1 MNDHRSATR
10 QLRKELRAR
19 RRRLSRNERQQA
31 ARDLARI
38 LRRLREF
45 GAARSV
51 AFYISR
57 GGEIDPA
64 MALQEALRAGKRCY
78 LPVLSPARQNR
89 LYFSEVTH
97 TSRFRD
103 NCYGI
108 PEPQQPRRRWCSAA
122 QLDLILLPLV
132 AFDAAGNR
140 IGMGGGYYDATLAFR
155 RCRSRYR
162 RPYLIG
168 LAHDFQRVD
177 SIQSQP
183 WDVPLDGV
191 MTDGEIYRPS
201 NEKHKITA
209 ET

>member
-10 QLRKELRAR
+10 HLRKELRAR
-19 RRRLSRNERQQA
+19 RRRLSRGERRQA
-31 ARDLARI
+31 ARDLARN

-45 GAARSV
+45 CAARNV

-64 MALQEALRAGKRCY
+64 PALREALRAGKRCY

-89 LYFSEVTH
+89 LFFAEVTPA
-97 TSRFRD
+97 SRFRD

-108 PEPQQPRRRWCSAA
+108 PEPRQPRRNWRTAA

-155 RCRSRYR
+155 RCGSRYR

-168 LAHDFQRVD
+168 LAHEFQRVD

-191 MTDGEIYRPS
+191 ATDGKIYRRS
-201 NEKHKITA
+201 NGRDKLR
-209 ET
+209 